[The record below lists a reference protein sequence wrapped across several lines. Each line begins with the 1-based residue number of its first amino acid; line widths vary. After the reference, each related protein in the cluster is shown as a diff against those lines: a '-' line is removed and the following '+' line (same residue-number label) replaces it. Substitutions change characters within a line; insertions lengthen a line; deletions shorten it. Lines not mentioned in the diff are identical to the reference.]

1 MKIGVFGTGMV
12 GETLASKFVALGHE
26 VKMGSRTAN
35 SEKAV
40 AWAGKA
46 GNLASNGTFADAAV
60 FGEVLFNCTHG
71 TASVEVLQAA
81 GTANLRGKLLIDVS
95 NPLEFVPGKGAQL
108 AFSNTDSLGERLQAA
123 FPELRVVKTLNTVNC
138 SVMVDPTRV
147 PGDHTMFMCGNDAAA
162 KAQAQTIL
170 QDWLGWRDIIDLGD
184 ISGARATESMMLIW
198 LKLWG
203 KFKNFDFNL
212 KVVR

>member
-40 AWAGKA
+40 AWAAKA
-46 GNLASNGTFADAAV
+46 GNLASNGTFTDAAA

-147 PGDHTMFMCGNDAAA
+147 PVDHTMFMCGNDAEA

-170 QDWLGWRDIIDLGD
+170 QDWLGWRDVIDLGD
-184 ISGARATESMMLIW
+184 ISGARATESMMLLW